1 MSMTPDRRFLG
12 LEGAKPDD
20 RTLLALPAGEPLKS
34 GQVEAALE
42 RRADEVAR
50 HPLAGSPEAR
60 RLLQHLELAADR
72 LQAELALAGKG
83 PLHPAAARRAAN
95 RVRAATGAAGGV
107 AGGAAVGAGGG
118 GVPARPAVVAPSA
131 IRKPGSGLTA
141 DDLTEFDRVALAVLV
156 VSGGWNATSAKRLA
170 IIAEDFNVSVA
181 DLERVVLGLTEFLS
195 QGEGLRDAMG
205 EVGETARS
213 SWMAAPHMSRADAA
227 EGAVERVFTRINDVL
242 RDEVG
247 GGTAASQMRLTVIF
261 ALFALSWIGG
271 LGWLFFSGGGGGE
284 AGDGAAP
291 PAVATTGAG
300 SGTDAS
306 SGKGDGAAS
315 ATARGDVDANG
326 KAVGPIAALAA
337 PAKFPRPPGFVPSA
351 TPAAIAESASGAA
364 SWVADLEEAARA
376 LAAAKGRIDNS
387 ADSTR
392 AVSLAQGALSLA
404 ADAWPAAGGYRAD
417 AVRAF
422 GTLARSA
429 QGADAV
435 RRMMQIVPGSAG
447 DLARPAMPAWQRDW
461 RQAFGCGVLASVALD
476 PTQSPELAAAAREE
490 MRQRS
495 IPIPRG
501 KTQDPFA
508 TAAVESLAAA
518 TPRLAEQ
525 VVFGSATTEDVARWN
540 EAVLSASSTPA
551 LRIGALLRGIDAVLR
566 APGALDQ
573 PGPIVDTLAFLI
585 RSLDFTGRG
594 AEAEPV
600 RNALSAWILD
610 KNIPPTRI
618 WVFTSLLD
626 ADLGIAWYGPDLVLA
641 TNADDAAR
649 SALAER
655 VDGAFPRVVSTSVG
669 EAIAV
674 DEPQLDLWRK
684 GLEKLRSMPGENE
697 PERLRNAAAAL
708 AFARVV
714 RGFERGDEKLA
725 KAGDA
730 AMNNLLDREATEW
743 IAPPGGMR
751 PGLPAS
757 GVSDGS
763 FVSDWT
769 ARRDAASRMEA
780 VRSLRARP
788 AAGDLGP
795 LDARLAVVE
804 ALRGGQAEVRS
815 ELARVLIDK
824 YANGR
829 DVLRALLDALADG
842 AGGDDARIFV
852 GAMSGATVAGRD
864 WISEG
869 RRGILEKLYQLDD
882 SFEHAVDATSAEIAS
897 EASALATAFGKGAG
911 LTVNAA
917 RPDRALAVLAD
928 AMRTEAATRFLAEP
942 FPASIEEVER
952 QRTARRSLAVG
963 LTQRMAAET
972 PAIVDYA
979 AMLVVARQPALR
991 SKVQESLVA
1000 ARRART
1006 TAQSSSEQVAADLA
1020 AMLAILGESLAPK
1033 ATERSGA

>member
-1 MSMTPDRRFLG
+1 MSMTPERRFLG
-12 LEGAKPDD
+12 LDGARPDD
-20 RTLLALPAGEPLKS
+20 RALLALPAGEPLKS
-34 GQVEAALE
+34 GQIEAALE

-50 HPLAGSPEAR
+50 HPLAGSLEAK
-60 RLLQHLELAADR
+60 RLMQHLELAADR
-72 LQAELALAGKG
+72 LQAEIALAGKG

-95 RVRAATGAAGGV
+95 RVRAAVPGASGSGAAG
-107 AGGAAVGAGGG
+107 AA
-118 GVPARPAVVAPSA
+118 PARPAVVAPSA
-131 IRKPGSGLTA
+131 LSRPGTGLTA

-181 DLERVVLGLTEFLS
+181 DLERVVLGLTAFLS
-195 QGEGLRDAMG
+195 QGEGLRGAMG

-213 SWMAAPHMSRADAA
+213 SWMTAPHMSRADAA

-261 ALFALSWIGG
+261 ALFALSWIAG
-271 LGWLFFSGGGGGE
+271 LGWLFFSGGGGD
-284 AGDGAAP
+284 ANDGAQGGGA
-291 PAVATTGAG
+291 PAVVADGGSGARPDATAG
-300 SGTDAS
+300 SG
-306 SGKGDGAAS
+306 AAS
-315 ATARGDVDANG
+315 GGRGDVDANG
-326 KAVGPIAALAA
+326 KATGPIAALAA
-337 PAKFPRPPGFVPSA
+337 PAKFPRPPGFVPA
-351 TPAAIAESASGAA
+351 PTPAAVAESASGAA
-364 SWVADLEEAARA
+364 AWVADLEEATRA

-387 ADSTR
+387 ADATR
-392 AVSLAQGALSLA
+392 AVALAQGALSAA
-404 ADAWPAAGGYRAD
+404 ADAWPAAGGYRTD

-422 GTLARSA
+422 GLFARTA

-435 RRMMQIVPGSAG
+435 RRAMQIVPGSTA
-447 DLARPAMPAWQRDW
+447 DLARPATPSWQREW
-461 RQAFGCGVLASVALD
+461 RQAFGAGVLASVALD
-476 PTQSPELAAAAREE
+476 ATQSPELASAAREE
-490 MRQRS
+490 MRQRT

-501 KTQDPFA
+501 RTADPFA
-508 TAAVESLAAA
+508 SAAVEALAAA
-518 TPRLAEQ
+518 SPRLAEQ
-525 VVFGSATTEDVARWN
+525 VVFGSATLEDVARWN
-540 EAVLSASSTPA
+540 EAVLGASSTPA
-551 LRIGALLRGIDAVLR
+551 LRIGALLRAIDAVLR

-649 SALAER
+649 SALAES
-655 VDGAFPRVVSTSVG
+655 VDRAFPRMTSTTVG

-674 DEPQLDLWRK
+674 DEGQLARWRE
-684 GLEKLRSMPGENE
+684 GLGELQEMSAENQ

-714 RGFERGDEKLA
+714 RGYERGDEKLA

-730 AMNNLLDREATEW
+730 AMRDILGREPQEW
-743 IAPPGGMR
+743 IASPGGMR
-751 PGLPAS
+751 AGLPAS

-763 FVSDWT
+763 FVDEWS
-769 ARRDAASRMEA
+769 ARRDAASRLEA

-795 LDARLAVVE
+795 RDARLAAVE
-804 ALRGGQAEVRS
+804 ALRGNQAEVRT

-824 YANGR
+824 YSNGR

-842 AGGDDARIFV
+842 GGSDDARIFV
-852 GAMSGATVAGRD
+852 GAMTGATVAGRD

-869 RRGILEKLYQLDD
+869 RRAILDKLYQLDD
-882 SFEHAVDATSAEIAS
+882 SFENAVDATCAEIAS
-897 EASALATAFGKGAG
+897 EAAALAAAYGKGVG

-917 RPDRALAVLAD
+917 RPDRSLSALAD
-928 AMRTEAATRFLAEP
+928 AMRGEAATRFLAEP
-942 FPASIEEVER
+942 FPATIEEIER
-952 QRTARRSLAVG
+952 QRTARRSLATGVA
-963 LTQRMAAET
+963 QRMAAET

-979 AMLVVARQPALR
+979 AMLVVARQPALQ
-991 SKVQESLVA
+991 SKVQESLAA

-1006 TAQSSSEQVAADLA
+1006 TAQSASEQVAADLA
-1020 AMLAILGESLAPK
+1020 AMLVILGEGLAPK